1 MNIYDNVAK
10 IQENSKGKGMLN
22 TLFSNLSLLQTGGQD
37 SSSSLIITIGMVGL
51 VLVVF
56 YFLIIRPQNKR
67 QKQVQTMLSA
77 LKKGDKV
84 VTIGGMQG
92 VVTAVKEQSVTLKVD
107 ESTKIEFQKSAI
119 ASVMDKK
126 APAVESK

>member
-1 MNIYDNVAK
+1 
-10 IQENSKGKGMLN
+10 MLN
-22 TLFSNLSLLQTGGQD
+22 TIFSNLPLLVDGSGQD

-67 QKQVQTMLSA
+67 QKQVQNMLSA

-84 VTIGGMQG
+84 VTIGGIQG

-119 ASVMDKK
+119 ANIVDKK
-126 APAVESK
+126 APAGESK

>member
-1 MNIYDNVAK
+1 
-10 IQENSKGKGMLN
+10 MLD
-22 TLFSNLSLLQTGGQD
+22 TLFSNLPFLTNGQD
-37 SSSSLIITIGMVGL
+37 SSSSLFITIGMVGL

-67 QKQVQTMLSA
+67 QKQVQNMLAA

-84 VTIGGMQG
+84 VTIGGIQG
-92 VVTAVKEQSVTLKVD
+92 VITTIKEQSITLKVD

-119 ASVMDKK
+119 ASVIDKK
-126 APAVESK
+126 AAAAENK